1 MEFVRTNAP
10 LPKTQRKA
18 PTNVNRKSKYDF
30 AGMKIGDSDL
40 TNDFVDGK
48 KALLRLQ
55 SAISAYKK
63 RSGDKRC
70 FSVRLYKDEELNC
83 EVLGVWCLEPRAPRA
98 KKADEAVATTDD
110 VVTTETESQE

>member
-98 KKADEAVATTDD
+98 KKADEAVATTTDAD
-110 VVTTETESQE
+110 QDQAEGQE